1 MKPSSHEI
9 LSAAALEKSNGAATA
24 NLAGSQEPVVW
35 PEELLAVAEQQ
46 QLRHC
51 LEPMLKATREI
62 FPNARRIK
70 VYAKT
75 DYQEPQE
82 KNIVFD
88 VQVAGLDYPQYRAGQ
103 DAWITAMY
111 RFRPS
116 PFIYHFVLLLDLVKE

>member
-1 MKPSSHEI
+1 MKPSTHEVVP
-9 LSAAALEKSNGAATA
+9 AAALEKSNGAATA

-62 FPNARRIK
+62 FPNARWIK

-88 VQVAGLDYPQYRAGQ
+88 VQVAGLDYPQYR
-103 DAWITAMY
+103 DAQKAWNEKML
-111 RFRPS
+111 RLLPEQ
-116 PFIYHFVLLLDLVKE
+116 FIYHFFLFLRLSP